1 VASTNKRQEAPEVS
15 RRAAPRRSRRER
27 RARRGSS
34 SWRVTASS
42 VVDVGARTS
51 ERLEFPQ
58 LRPGD
63 PPYRIVRRA
72 NRLVLYGGDTY
83 ALDLDLRSP
92 EKLGQSWFFIP
103 SSKPDRVWLARLD
116 PESPETVRALESVRE
131 VTVEGRVT
139 VPEVVPLG
147 GRWPV
152 GAVDDALVFESKP
165 GGLEAWDPRTGEVT
179 RRLPGAAMG
188 TTHGAPLAW
197 CDASYETLHVTDVL
211 TGEARAIAPP
221 EGFVAFDCW
230 SGAFSPD
237 STLLAVPVT
246 GGDEVSRQSA
256 RSPSWTWSEASPGR
270 SRDRRASVRL
280 HRLGVHRRVRI
291 RQRGRAVRAPD
302 PRVPSRRRAGGSRP
316 GRGRRLL
323 WDGGQLSFAE
333 D

>member
-1 VASTNKRQEAPEVS
+1 
-15 RRAAPRRSRRER
+15 
-27 RARRGSS
+27 
-34 SWRVTASS
+34 
-42 VVDVGARTS
+42 VDVGARTS

-83 ALDLDLRSP
+83 ALNLDLRSPP
-92 EKLGQSWFFIP
+92 EKLGQSSFFIP

-246 GGDEVSRQSA
+246 GGTRFRGKAHA
-256 RSPSWTWSEASPGR
+256 RP
-270 SRDRRASVRL
+270 
-280 HRLGVHRRVRI
+280 
-291 RQRGRAVRAPD
+291 RGRGA
-302 PRVPSRRRAGGSRP
+302 RRRQG
-316 GRGRRLL
+316 GRGIAEPPYVYIAWASTGESVFVSGGERYERRTLEYRVG
-323 WDGGQLSFAE
+323 DERAVPVPVEAGDFYGMAAS
-333 D
+333 